1 MRGRIDLLRGRLD
14 EADDRLSA
22 AVGLAE
28 REHWLSFLPW
38 PQAFQGAV
46 HLARGDAGRAA
57 ETLQQAFARAC
68 QLGDPC
74 WEGVTARGLALVADA
89 TGETD
94 RAFDLLRDARVRSNR
109 LADPYVWLDAHILD
123 ALCELGRLHRHPDT
137 GRWVDALREL
147 ASRTGMRE
155 LTVRAL
161 LHSAALGSAGDAA
174 AAAILVA
181 DIDNP
186 DLHESCA
193 QVVARAPS

>member
-1 MRGRIDLLRGRLD
+1 M
-14 EADDRLSA
+14 
-22 AVGLAE
+22 
-28 REHWLSFLPW
+28 P
-38 PQAFQGAV
+38 
-46 HLARGDAGRAA
+46 
-57 ETLQQAFARAC
+57 
-68 QLGDPC
+68 
-74 WEGVTARGLALVADA
+74 RGLEQAID
-89 TGETD
+89 
-94 RAFDLLRDARVRSNR
+94 RVRSNR

-123 ALCELGRLHRHPDT
+123 ALSQLGRKHRHPDT
-137 GRWVDALREL
+137 ERWVDALREL

-193 QVVARAPS
+193 QVGARAPS